1 MWVYVLSQPPPGRR
15 ACIHFPTVYI
25 PLHQLQMP
33 SLIRKGGKGDV
44 GEGCVITI
52 CVIYLTC
59 VIKLCRVS
67 DLYDSILRDKN
78 TRCNLS
84 FCRKGFA
91 LFPVLIHRLQPR
103 DHQAS
108 GTLIDSRKGGQGT
121 ESTHSWDSM
130 QSRRVFSVAILG
142 HRWKVVP
149 QSSSCQWITFSFC
162 HMVMLDI
169 FWNSNRDPESSATI
183 SSLDRSLHGHC
194 LWSL

>member
-1 MWVYVLSQPPPGRR
+1 MWVLSWYWVKLVVPASRSLSLFMWVYVLSQPPPGRR

-78 TRCNLS
+78 TRRNLS
-84 FCRKGFA
+84 FCRKVLPYSQCSSIDFNHGTIRHLGLWLTVGREGGVQRA
-91 LFPVLIHRLQPR
+91 LT
-103 DHQAS
+103 A
-108 GTLIDSRKGGQGT
+108 GTACRAGGY
-121 ESTHSWDSM
+121 S
-130 QSRRVFSVAILG
+130 
-142 HRWKVVP
+142 
-149 QSSSCQWITFSFC
+149 QWPS
-162 HMVMLDI
+162 
-169 FWNSNRDPESSATI
+169 
-183 SSLDRSLHGHC
+183 
-194 LWSL
+194 